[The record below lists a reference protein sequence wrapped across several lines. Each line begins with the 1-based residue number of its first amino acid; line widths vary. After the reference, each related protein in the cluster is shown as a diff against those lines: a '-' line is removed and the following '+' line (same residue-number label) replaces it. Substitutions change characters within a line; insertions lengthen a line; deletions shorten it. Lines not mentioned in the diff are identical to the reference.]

1 MRTKIHIIAWTL
13 LALAFCAWG
22 AVWYAGT
29 LIVSEATALSVSA
42 ATAEQ
47 QLDRLAYAQRL
58 DSLAADTEAERNR
71 LTSFT
76 HADVISIINII
87 ESVGKGGGVSAHVSD
102 ALPIGSPQML
112 PGDVPLQSIQFVVGA
127 QGSFSALMRTVEAL
141 EHLPLPSSI
150 DQIEFQR
157 DAGSASKSVTWR
169 LTVRVRV
176 ITTAAVSS

>member
-13 LALAFCAWG
+13 VALAFCAWG
-22 AVWYAGT
+22 AVWYVGT
-29 LIVSEATALSVSA
+29 LIVSEATARAVNA

-58 DSLAADTEAERNR
+58 DSLAADTKAERDR
-71 LTSFT
+71 LASLT

-87 ESVGKGGGVSAHVSD
+87 ESVGKGTHVSD

-112 PGDVPLQSIQFVVGA
+112 PGNVPLQSIQFVVGA
-127 QGSFSALMRTVEAL
+127 QGSFASLMRTVEAL
-141 EHLPLPSSI
+141 EHLPLPASI
-150 DQIEFQR
+150 DQIELQR

-169 LTVRVRV
+169 LTARIRV